1 MKTRRSWSLRTR
13 FVLAALA
20 CLILLGSV
28 SGYIL
33 FQSLE
38 NHENQLIDTET
49 TIANVVSETLQA
61 SLTENLGVLSTLA
74 NQTEVKSMSPGL
86 AEPALLDSVES
97 RQTIGG
103 LMLLE
108 MPPGDDAEPTE
119 VASAGVDATN
129 VLPLL
134 SSTFTRA
141 LAGDTGVSDPVIV
154 NEQKY
159 IALAILVPSNTVT
172 SISGTNPGI
181 LMALLKQ
188 ERIAAPMT
196 PWAGED
202 TVITV
207 ASQTAIIASSAAIP
221 EGTPFLT
228 RLARPIERALAGE
241 EGTYTFEGDSGNE
254 RLAVFRPVDFPGA
267 PWAVLVTSPS
277 PATYEPNQDLMQ
289 NGLVAIGIAGAL
301 AIILALVLGEFTARP
316 LRRLTTKADAIAR
329 GESSRPIE
337 PSGAEEVMHLG
348 QAFQKMEEQLTNHVA
363 DLEKGRRERE
373 RQAVELR
380 DLHRRTVRLQED
392 ERRRIASEI
401 HDAVSPLITGA
412 LYQARALR
420 MSNGS
425 TPPEERD
432 EGLDAVADL
441 LGQAGEELHGVIFEL
456 RPPDLD
462 DLGVVPAIERYIQT
476 IQRTGLTVH
485 LELIGEPPALTPEI
499 RLGIYRIVQ
508 EALHNVVRH
517 ADADE
522 AVVRFDASN
531 DMLRVMVRD
540 NGSGFDPARAQGP
553 TSLGILSMRERATA
567 IGATFTIASRVGGGT
582 VIVIERSGT
591 SLLVPEPESGG
602 TPGAGVIEA
611 QIVDTSSMKNSD
623 DQSIQH
629 EVPAAVSGVDAGAG
643 VK

>member
-1 MKTRRSWSLRTR
+1 MKVPRSWSLRTR
-13 FVLAALA
+13 FLLAALA
-20 CLILLGSV
+20 CLVLLGAV

-38 NHENQLIDTET
+38 NYESQLIDTET

-61 SLTENLGVLSTLA
+61 SLTENLGVLTTLA
-74 NQTEVKSMSPGL
+74 SQVEVQSLIPTR
-86 AEPALLDSVES
+86 AQPALAKSAEI
-97 RQTIGG
+97 RQSIGG

-108 MPPGDDAEPTE
+108 MPPGDDAQPRAI
-119 VASAGVDATN
+119 ASAGVDATD

-134 SSTFTRA
+134 SSTFARA
-141 LAGDTGVSDPVIV
+141 QTGETGVSDPVEV

-159 IALAILVPSNTVT
+159 IALAILVPSNTVST
-172 SISGTNPGI
+172 IGGTNPGI
-181 LMALLKQ
+181 LMALLKL

-207 ASQTAIIASSAAIP
+207 ASQTAIIASSAAMP
-221 EGTPFLT
+221 DSSPFLS

-241 EGTYTFEGDSGNE
+241 DGTYTFEGDSGNE
-254 RLAVFRPVDFPGA
+254 RLAVFTPVDFPGV

-277 PATYEPNQDLMQ
+277 PATYGPNQELLR
-289 NGLVAIGIAGAL
+289 NGLIAIGIAGGL

-316 LRRLTTKADAIAR
+316 LRRLTTKAVAISR
-329 GESSRPIE
+329 GEHSQPIE
-337 PSGAEEVMHLG
+337 PSGAEEVLHLG
-348 QAFQKMEEQLTNHVA
+348 QAFQKMEEQRTNHVA
-363 DLEKGRRERE
+363 DLEKGRQERE

-485 LELIGEPPALTPEI
+485 FELIGEPPALTPEI

-553 TSLGILSMRERATA
+553 TSLGILSMRERAAA
-567 IGATFTIASRVGGGT
+567 IGATFTIASRAGGGT

-591 SLLVPEPESGG
+591 SLLVPEPGSTGMGG
-602 TPGAGVIEA
+602 NEA
-611 QIVDTSSMKNSD
+611 RIVDTSPMKHTDERVPN
-623 DQSIQH
+623 H
-629 EVPAAVSGVDAGAG
+629 ESPTAGTGASAEAG
-643 VK
+643 VR